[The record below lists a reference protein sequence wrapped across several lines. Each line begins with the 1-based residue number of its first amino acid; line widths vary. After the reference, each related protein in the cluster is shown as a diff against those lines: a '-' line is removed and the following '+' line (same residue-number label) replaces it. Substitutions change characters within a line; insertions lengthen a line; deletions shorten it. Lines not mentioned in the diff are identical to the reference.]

1 MEWKECEM
9 RNDRED
15 NENCQERKMR
25 NRKEEKKVKIERN
38 STKWAKKLLN
48 LRKNEVFSKKVR

>member
-1 MEWKECEM
+1 MTK
-9 RNDRED
+9 NS
-15 NENCQERKMR
+15 KVK

-38 STKWAKKLLN
+38 STKLAKKLLN